1 MARDNRQQGGVHIG
15 DCGAIC
21 DKFIAYKLVTT
32 PPLPSQKKKRKEKE
46 RKKRLSLTDV
56 VGGSFNVM
64 EGNGEMA
71 TGRSG
76 CWGSSSL
83 AETQLLRSSSV
94 AVSTS
99 QDFEDKAAIT
109 AFLSKPIAQSLS
121 ILRV

>member
-1 MARDNRQQGGVHIG
+1 MARDSRQQGGVHIG

-32 PPLPSQKKKRKEKE
+32 PLPPSQKKKKRRRE
-46 RKKRLSLTDV
+46 KKRLSLTDV